1 MIDRL
6 GSISTSNWSRGLIN
20 NQQCLK
26 RKTLWDPSSCNK
38 KVKKPLKSFSL
49 IWTCILV
56 GFQWERN
63 ANMTCWSYFLQWNTP
78 SGFSCLV
85 QISKTWWGLLS
96 SCQYNSANCC
106 CKLINSRCHSISF
119 GLSKLQPFII
129 AFVISLEHCCLF
141 SHLNIVA
148 WYNK

>member
-38 KVKKPLKSFSL
+38 KVKKPLNCLSL

-78 SGFSCLV
+78 FGFSCLV
-85 QISKTWWGLLS
+85 QISKTKNWRTCRESKIIITYAVIHGSGQNWVDALWWLDHPRLIELGRFSTHVL
-96 SCQYNSANCC
+96 NS
-106 CKLINSRCHSISF
+106 
-119 GLSKLQPFII
+119 
-129 AFVISLEHCCLF
+129 VIYST
-141 SHLNIVA
+141 
-148 WYNK
+148 